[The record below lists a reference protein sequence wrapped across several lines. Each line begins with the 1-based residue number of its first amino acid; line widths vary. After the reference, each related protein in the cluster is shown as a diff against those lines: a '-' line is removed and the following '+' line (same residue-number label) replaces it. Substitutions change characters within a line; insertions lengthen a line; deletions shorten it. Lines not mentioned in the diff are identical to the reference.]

1 MDRGAWWATV
11 HRVTESDTIEAT
23 EPARTHTFLF
33 WLCGSAKLTGHKIL
47 VTFLE
52 KIWYHSV
59 VFWHSHRRLQ
69 PILFLFPYRFYFSV
83 WMLLC
88 LFLLTPFVSNK
99 GLTLTFVWNK
109 SESSVS
115 PHLSFVVC
123 FRIYLFHNFISQ
135 KYFSFWNASPNHLL
149 PFCWE
154 NLSSLISRWLA
165 WFLVSFCHFSH

>member
-1 MDRGAWWATV
+1 MGRASQRTQWVKNRSAVQETRVRSLGQEDPLEEGMAAHSSNLVW
-11 HRVTESDTIEAT
+11 RVTWTEEPGGLQSIGSQSLTRLKPLSLCCEA
-23 EPARTHTFLF
+23 TFLF

-99 GLTLTFVWNK
+99 GLILTFVWNK

-115 PHLSFVVC
+115 PHLSFVC
-123 FRIYLFHNFISQ
+123 LF
-135 KYFSFWNASPNHLL
+135 
-149 PFCWE
+149 
-154 NLSSLISRWLA
+154 
-165 WFLVSFCHFSH
+165 